1 MYNCEIEIAN
11 LNLSWKFPFIVSQL
25 PVPGTEAFNYLVRGL
40 QPFGLTARS
49 VSLESPGSNLD
60 DVAIVINLLNYKF
73 TVRLTYSGIDAEG
86 RSIEADEAIQI
97 LQVLQIIFESFEKI
111 DAETKNGS
119 GVVRLSLHLK
129 LLEKSVIDYIS
140 DRVSVK
146 LKKQNVEPEA
156 VVFPLDFDELTK
168 RLPTKITIAK
178 SVAVENGLFLE
189 IGYQSGKTEQDS
201 QAKEPIDF
209 FQMLSEHYKS
219 LLSFLELNVI
229 LEENGDDDF
238 SAK

>member
-1 MYNCEIEIAN
+1 
-11 LNLSWKFPFIVSQL
+11 
-25 PVPGTEAFNYLVRGL
+25 
-40 QPFGLTARS
+40 
-49 VSLESPGSNLD
+49 LD
-60 DVAIVINLLNYKF
+60 DVAVVINLLNYKF

-97 LQVLQIIFESFEKI
+97 LQILQVIFDSLEKI
-111 DAETKNGS
+111 DAEIKNGS
-119 GVVRLSLHLK
+119 GIARLSLHLK

-140 DRVSVK
+140 ERVSVK
-146 LKKQNVEPEA
+146 LNNQNVEPEA
-156 VVFPLDFDELTK
+156 VVFPLDFDEITK
-168 RLPTKITIAK
+168 RLPTKVTIAK

-189 IGYQSGKTEQDS
+189 IGYQSGEAEQDS

-229 LEENGDDDF
+229 SEESGNDNI
-238 SAK
+238 SAE